1 MTPIEKLL
9 QLEIDR
15 IRENTKILREQ
26 NMRSLDNLIEKKI
39 EDKIEQLKHLSSN
52 LKVLDN
58 QN

>member
-1 MTPIEKLL
+1 MAPIEKLL

-39 EDKIEQLKHLSSN
+39 ENQIEQLKYLSSK
-52 LKVLDN
+52 LKALDN